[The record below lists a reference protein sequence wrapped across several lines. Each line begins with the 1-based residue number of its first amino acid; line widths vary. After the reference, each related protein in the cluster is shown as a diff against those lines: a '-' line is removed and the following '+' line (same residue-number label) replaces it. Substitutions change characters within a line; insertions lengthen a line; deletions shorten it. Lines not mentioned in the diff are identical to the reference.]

1 MITIDEQTKR
11 LKEIFI
17 GLGYT
22 VELANWNVNS
32 KEIEIHFDSSKDT
45 IKRLIRLA
53 GNTFDLDWK
62 AFGLLLSHFEGLF
75 FHYTSNIEDAIKD
88 EKILLSIL
96 KANQKRKL
104 QSFSYPEDMDSDCV
118 QLCDLFNS
126 LGLTTKYSCCGHN
139 EQNFCI
145 MFQDEINEAFIK
157 EFLQHIS
164 LHKEHTPLV
173 GGLKY
178 WLRKVDGKIKGN
190 WEYIASTISEAN
202 IDATTI
208 RECFFEEQIY
218 KEEIK

>member
-22 VELANWNVNS
+22 VELASWNVNS

-45 IKRLIRLA
+45 INKLALLA
-53 GNTFDLDWK
+53 GNTFLLDILNWK
-62 AFGLLLSHFEGLF
+62 AFGLLLSRFEGPFL
-75 FHYTSNIEDAIKD
+75 HYTSNFEEAKKD
-88 EKILLSIL
+88 EEILLKILE
-96 KANQKRKL
+96 ANKKRKL

-164 LHKEHTPLV
+164 LHKEYTPLV

-190 WEYIASTISEAN
+190 WEYVASTISEAN

-208 RECFFEEQIY
+208 RECFFEG
-218 KEEIK
+218 